1 MKKLSLIDMDAEGI
15 VFVAFSRVT
24 AKRSRNGIGYYRYIL
39 EKITDE
45 QKAEFARLNVNVP
58 NTLKYYK
65 VTRIEQLT
73 SKQADYVIE
82 AKRKAVERDEN

>member
-1 MKKLSLIDMDAEGI
+1 MKKLSLIDMDAEGV

-45 QKAEFARLNVNVP
+45 QKARLNAHYN
-58 NTLKYYK
+58 N
-65 VTRIEQLT
+65 I
-73 SKQADYVIE
+73 AFGE
-82 AKRKAVERDEN
+82 AAVLYSSQTYCQSL

>member
-15 VFVAFSRVT
+15 VFFAFSRVT

-45 QKAEFARLNVNVP
+45 QKARLNAHYNNIAFVEAALRYSPQANYQ
-58 NTLKYYK
+58 TLLVFDK
-65 VTRIEQLT
+65 RI
-73 SKQADYVIE
+73 K
-82 AKRKAVERDEN
+82 